1 MRFLIAVALV
11 LTIALAGQLA
21 VVNIMMGATWDR
33 RSVKKLIAI
42 TTAVALTLGVFR
54 LLLQDSD

>member
-11 LTIALAGQLA
+11 LAIALAGQLA
-21 VVNIMMGATWDR
+21 VVSIAMGAKWDR
-33 RSVKKLIAI
+33 MSLKRLIAI

-54 LLLQDSD
+54 LLLQDWD